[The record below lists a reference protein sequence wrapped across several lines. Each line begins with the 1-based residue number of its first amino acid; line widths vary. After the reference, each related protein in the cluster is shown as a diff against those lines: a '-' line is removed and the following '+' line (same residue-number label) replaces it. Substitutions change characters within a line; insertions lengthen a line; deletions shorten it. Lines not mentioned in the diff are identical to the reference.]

1 MSTLHT
7 TVTVTDSIDEVDTA
21 QWEQVAVAD
30 TAPVHYTPAYLRA
43 YQTSP
48 LSPFLAAR
56 YLTVAEAGR
65 TLAVLPCYLQKQG
78 DPYGFLRAVGIEDTD
93 GPALLGHNWYCYDT
107 RVPVRATGPT
117 QRARVLGAVLDGL
130 RELAAADGASTAG
143 LVSVPEGDPV
153 LDVAR
158 DRGWRVAP
166 IVTRFQL
173 PLYSATGDAFESY
186 DSYLATL
193 GARTRRTI
201 RQYLRRAADAGVTTA
216 VETPR
221 PGFLRTVGDLTRRT
235 AAKYDSAGMYPESA
249 FTDFVMALGDNARV
263 VRVDRGEQ
271 TLAAAVVLLDEE
283 RLHMWAGGTSHATL
297 DGFSPNYLLWAT
309 EIRAAIEWRKR
320 WVEGGRSNEPMKTR
334 HGMKPLRLY
343 ACVAPSGALLS

>member
-1 MSTLHT
+1 LSTRRI
-7 TVTVTDSIDEVDTA
+7 TVDVTDRIDDVDIV
-21 QWEQVAVAD
+21 QWEQVATESIAS
-30 TAPVHYTPAYLRA
+30 VHYIPAYLRA

-56 YLTVAEAGR
+56 YVTVTEAGR
-65 TLAVLPCYLQKQG
+65 MLAVLPCYLQKQG
-78 DPYGFLRAVGIEDTD
+78 DPYGFLRAVGIEGAD

-107 RVPVRATGPT
+107 RVPVRATGPG
-117 QRARVLGAVLDGL
+117 QRARVLGTVLDVL
-130 RELAAADGASTAG
+130 RDLAVADGARTAG
-143 LVSVPEGDPV
+143 LVSVPERDPV

-158 DRGWRVAP
+158 DKGWQVAP

-173 PLYSATGDAFESY
+173 PLHSGAGGAFDSY

-216 VETPR
+216 VEAPR
-221 PGFLRTVGDLTRRT
+221 PDFLRTVGDLTRRT
-235 AAKYDSAGMYPESA
+235 AAKYGSAGMYPESA
-249 FTDFVMALGDNARV
+249 FTDFVLALGDNARV

-297 DGFSPNYLLWAT
+297 DGFSPNYLLWAA
-309 EIRAAIEWRKR
+309 EIRTAIEWRKS
-320 WVEGGRSNEPMKTR
+320 WVEGGRSNAPMKTR
-334 HGMKPLRLY
+334 HGMRPLRLF
-343 ACVAPSGALLS
+343 ACVAPSGG

>member
-1 MSTLHT
+1 MSTRRI
-7 TVTVTDSIDEVDTA
+7 TVDVTDRIDDVDIV
-21 QWEQVAVAD
+21 QWEQVA
-30 TAPVHYTPAYLRA
+30 TGSIAPVHYTRAYLRA
-43 YQTSP
+43 YETSP

-56 YLTVAEAGR
+56 YVTVTEAGR

-78 DPYGFLRAVGIEDTD
+78 DPYGFLSAAGIEGAD

-107 RVPVRATGPT
+107 RVPVRATGPG
-117 QRARVLGAVLDGL
+117 QRPRVLGAVLDAL
-130 RELAAADGASTAG
+130 RDLAAADGARTAG

-158 DRGWRVAP
+158 DKGWQVAP
-166 IVTRFQL
+166 IVTRYQL
-173 PLYSATGDAFESY
+173 PLHSAAGDSFDSY

-201 RQYLRRAADAGVTTA
+201 RQYLRRAADAGVSTA
-216 VETPR
+216 VEAPR
-221 PGFLRTVGDLTRRT
+221 PDFLRTVGDLTRRT
-235 AAKYDSAGMYPESA
+235 AAKYGSADMYPESA
-249 FTDFVMALGDNARV
+249 FTDFVLALGDNARV

-309 EIRAAIEWRKR
+309 EIRMAIEWRKR
-320 WVEGGRSNEPMKTR
+320 WVEGGRSNAPMKTR
-334 HGMKPLRLY
+334 HGMRPLRLF
-343 ACVAPSGALLS
+343 ACVAPSGG

>member
-1 MSTLHT
+1 MSTPHV
-7 TVTVTDSIDEVDTA
+7 TVSVTDSIDDVDTV
-21 QWEQVAVAD
+21 QWRRIAAAD

-43 YQTSP
+43 YQKSP

-56 YLTVAEAGR
+56 YLTVADGDR
-65 TLAVLPCYLQKQG
+65 TLAVLPCYLQKEG
-78 DPYGFLRAVGIEDTD
+78 DPYGFLRAVGIEATD

-107 RVPVRATGPT
+107 RVPVRATDPA
-117 QRARVLGAVLDGL
+117 QRARVLGAVLDAL
-130 RELAAADGASTAG
+130 REQAAADGALTAG
-143 LVSVPEGDPV
+143 LVSVPDGDPV

-158 DRGWRVAP
+158 DKGWRVAP

-173 PLYSATGDAFESY
+173 PLHGAEGDPFDSY

-201 RQYLRRAADAGVTTA
+201 RQYLRRAAEAGVTTA
-216 VETPR
+216 VEAPR
-221 PGFLRTVGDLTRRT
+221 PDVLRTVGDLTRRT
-235 AAKYDSAGMYPESA
+235 AAKYGSAGMYPESA
-249 FTDFVMALGDNARV
+249 FTDFVMALGDHARV
-263 VRVDRGEQ
+263 VRVDRGDL
-271 TLAAAVVLLDEE
+271 TVAAAVVLLDEE

-309 EIRAAIEWRKR
+309 EIRTAIQWRKR

-343 ACVAPSGALLS
+343 ACVAPPGT

>member
-1 MSTLHT
+1 MSARHI
-7 TVTVTDSIDEVDTA
+7 TVDVTDRIDEVDIV
-21 QWEQVAVAD
+21 QWEQVA
-30 TAPVHYTPAYLRA
+30 TEGIAPVHYTPAYLRA

-48 LSPFLAAR
+48 LSPFLAVR
-56 YLTVAEAGR
+56 YVTATEAGR

-78 DPYGFLRAVGIEDTD
+78 DPYGFLRAVGIEDAD

-107 RVPVRATGPT
+107 RVPVRSTGPG
-117 QRARVLGAVLDGL
+117 QRARVLGAVLDAL
-130 RELAAADGASTAG
+130 RDLAAADGARTAG

-158 DRGWRVAP
+158 DKGWRVAQ

-173 PLYSATGDAFESY
+173 PLHTGAGDDFGSY

-216 VETPR
+216 VEAPR
-221 PGFLRTVGDLTRRT
+221 PDFLRTVGDLTRRT
-235 AAKYDSAGMYPESA
+235 AAKYGSAGMYPESA
-249 FTDFVMALGDNARV
+249 FTDFVMALGDHARV
-263 VRVDRGEQ
+263 VRVDRGDR

-309 EIRAAIEWRKR
+309 EIRTAIEGGKH
-320 WVEGGRSNEPMKTR
+320 WVEGGRSNAPMKTR
-334 HGMKPLRLY
+334 HGMRPLRLY
-343 ACVAPSGALLS
+343 ACVAPSGA

>member
-1 MSTLHT
+1 MSTRHI
-7 TVTVTDSIDEVDTA
+7 TVDVTDRIDEVDIA
-21 QWEQVAVAD
+21 QWEQVA
-30 TAPVHYTPAYLRA
+30 TESIAPVHYTPGYLRA
-43 YQTSP
+43 YETSP

-56 YLTVAEAGR
+56 YVTATEAGR

-78 DPYGFLRAVGIEDTD
+78 DPYGFLRAVGIEDAD
-93 GPALLGHNWYCYDT
+93 GTALLGHNWYCYDT
-107 RVPVRATGPT
+107 RVPVRATGPG
-117 QRARVLGAVLDGL
+117 QRSRVLGAVLDAL
-130 RELAAADGASTAG
+130 RDLAAADGARTAG

-158 DRGWRVAP
+158 HKGWRVAP

-173 PLYSATGDAFESY
+173 PLHTGAGDGFGSY

-216 VETPR
+216 VEAPR
-221 PGFLRTVGDLTRRT
+221 PDFLRRVGDLTRST
-235 AAKYDSAGMYPESA
+235 AAKYGSAGMYPESA

-263 VRVDRGEQ
+263 VRVDRGDR

-309 EIRAAIEWRKR
+309 EIRTAIEGGKR
-320 WVEGGRSNEPMKTR
+320 WVEGGRGNAPMKTR
-334 HGMKPLRLY
+334 HGMRPLRLH
-343 ACVAPSGALLS
+343 ACVAPSGA